1 MLNAEHHSK
10 GATLVEL
17 LLALTIVV
25 GLLAAAAPDFSDWIQ
40 NSKIRTAAESIQN
53 GLTVARTEAVHRN
66 STAKFISCGGAT
78 GNPSW
83 DVIVASAAASTNVCN
98 GAAATAGWERVQFRI
113 AQSAANAPL
122 ANTPQTAIAFN
133 GLGRQISTTDPVSG
147 DATPVPP
154 AVVGVDVNSSAGGTA
169 CYCPAGGTCGYPP
182 EVVFASTGKVR
193 CLRVSVSPGGQV
205 RMCDPALNS
214 GPQKC

>member
-1 MLNAEHHSK
+1 MLSVKYNSK
-10 GATLVEL
+10 GWTLVEL
-17 LLALTIVV
+17 LITMAIAL
-25 GLLAAAAPDFSDWIQ
+25 GLLAAAAPDFSEWVQ

-66 STAKFISCGGAT
+66 ATAKFVSCGGAT

-83 DVIVASAAASTNVCN
+83 DVIAAASGVQTNVCN
-98 GAAATAGWERVQFRI
+98 GATVADGWERVQFRS
-113 AQSAANAPL
+113 AQGGVNTPL
-122 ANTPQTAIAFN
+122 SNTPQTTIAFN
-133 GLGRQISTTDPVSG
+133 GLGRQVSTTDPISG

-154 AVVGVDVNSSAGGTA
+154 VVVGVDVNNSANGTS
-169 CYCPAGGTCGYPP
+169 CYCPAGTCNYPP
-182 EVVFASTGKVR
+182 EVTYAATGRLR

>member
-1 MLNAEHHSK
+1 MLNVKNNSK
-10 GATLVEL
+10 GVTLIEL
-17 LLALTIVV
+17 LIVLAIVF
-25 GLLAAAAPDFSDWIQ
+25 GLLAAAAPDFSVWVQ

-66 STAKFISCGGAT
+66 TTAQFVSCGGAT

-83 DVIVASAAASTNVCN
+83 DVIVASAAVNTNVCN
-98 GAAATAGWERVQFRI
+98 GGTVAAGWERVQIKI
-113 AQSAANAPL
+113 AQGGANAPL

-133 GLGRQISTTDPVSG
+133 GLGRQVSTTDPVSG
-147 DATPVPP
+147 EVTPSPP
-154 AVVGVDVNSSAGGTA
+154 VAVGFDINNSVNGAK
-169 CYCPAGGTCGYPP
+169 CYCPAGTCNYPP
-182 EVVFASTGKVR
+182 EVTFAAAGKLR